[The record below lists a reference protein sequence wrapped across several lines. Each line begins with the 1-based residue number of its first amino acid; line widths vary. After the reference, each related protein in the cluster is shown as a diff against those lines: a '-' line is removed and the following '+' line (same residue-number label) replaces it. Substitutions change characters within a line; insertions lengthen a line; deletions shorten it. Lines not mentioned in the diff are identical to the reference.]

1 MIENKLIKYI
11 EIHDDTWQSITI
23 PMNTNNV
30 YLYNINEDEN
40 SIAHYDYKDDALKD
54 NGSIK
59 YAEKRE
65 FIDMINRNPSLLVK
79 GDVYIELV
87 K

>member
-1 MIENKLIKYI
+1 MTESKLIRYV

-23 PMNTNNV
+23 PINANKV

-40 SIAHYDYKDDALKD
+40 SIAHYDYKDNILKD

-65 FIDMINRNPSLLVK
+65 FMNIINRNPSLLVK